1 MLVMQSEQ
9 MVVQLCMCGIVP
21 DSLKDYTKLVP
32 QKQQLSGFPLACA
45 ISVHCHLLVEL
56 SPIMD

>member
-9 MVVQLCMCGIVP
+9 MVVQLCICGIAP
-21 DSLKDYTKLVP
+21 DPLKDYTKLIS
-32 QKQQLSGFPLACA
+32 QKKQLPGIPLAWA